1 MVDTAN
7 AHVEHGSRSTGLA
20 ATLRAYVALT
30 KPRIIE
36 LLLVTTVPA
45 MMLAARGLPAVGL
58 VVATLVGGT
67 LAAGSANALNCYY
80 DRDIDAIM
88 MRTKDR
94 PLNHSL
100 VSPRSALIF
109 GFVLGVLSLSL
120 LWLTTNALSAALAGT
135 AIAFY
140 VLVYTRLLKR
150 RTAQN
155 IVWGGAAGCMPVL
168 IGWTAVTGRLDWAP
182 VVLFLIV
189 FLWTPPHFWAL
200 AMQFKSDYAAARVP
214 MLPVV
219 ATEKVVAARIVQ
231 YSWAMVAASIL
242 LWPVASTG
250 PVYAVAAAVLGAVFL
265 REAYALQSRVR
276 AGRPAQSGRLF
287 HLSISYLSVLFLL
300 VAVESLVPAPWR

>member
-7 AHVEHGSRSTGLA
+7 ALVEPGRSSWRLV
-20 ATLRAYVALT
+20 ATVKAYVALT

-45 MMLAARGLPAVGL
+45 MMLAARGLPGVGL

-67 LAAGSANALNCYY
+67 MAAGSANALNCYY

-88 MRTKDR
+88 MRTKNR
-94 PLNHSL
+94 PLNGSL
-100 VSPRSALIF
+100 VSPRSALVF
-109 GFVLGVLSLSL
+109 GFVLGALSLTL
-120 LWLTTNALSAALAGT
+120 LWLTTNTLSAALAAT
-135 AIAFY
+135 AIVFY
-140 VLVYTRLLKR
+140 VMVYTRLLKR

-168 IGWTAVTGRLDWAP
+168 IGWTAVTGRLAWAP

-219 ATEKVVAARIVQ
+219 ATEEVVTAKIVV
-231 YSWAMVAASIL
+231 YSWAMVAASL
-242 LWPVASTG
+242 VLWPVARTG
-250 PVYAVAAAVLGAVFL
+250 PVYAVAAAALGAGFL
-265 REAYALQSRVR
+265 REAYALKRRVR
-276 AGRPAQSGRLF
+276 QGRPAQSGRLF

-300 VAVESLVPAPWR
+300 VAVENLVPLAWR